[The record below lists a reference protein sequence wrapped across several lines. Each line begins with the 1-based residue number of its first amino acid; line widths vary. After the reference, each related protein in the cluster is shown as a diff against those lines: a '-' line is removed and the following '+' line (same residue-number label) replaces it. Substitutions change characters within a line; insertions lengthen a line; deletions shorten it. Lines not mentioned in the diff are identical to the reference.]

1 VTTTGPLS
9 CPSPAETNAE
19 MLGRLLSEL
28 QRYAGWLAKD
38 HASVAVRADVRAL
51 AEAMD
56 TGGET
61 VSSLIVLEKDIDRLP
76 SGGIRKMLRRAL
88 GELRPMLDTGEI
100 DLLKGDRP

>member
-1 VTTTGPLS
+1 VTTTTPLS
-9 CPSPAETNAE
+9 CPGPQETNAE
-19 MLGRLLSEL
+19 VLGRLLSEL
-28 QRYAGWLAKD
+28 QRYAGWRAKD

-56 TGGET
+56 TGSET
-61 VSSLIVLEKDIDRLP
+61 ASRLMVLDKDIERLP

-88 GELRPMLDTGEI
+88 GELRPILDSSEM